1 MRDAFCDGATCKVI
15 PACPRGTRREG
26 GKNNRTDGSGRPKN
40 SLKMTGDLD
49 NDDKELD
56 NGDIK
61 DNEAPE
67 DEGKTA
73 PVMWAGN
80 LHPPQVLVALFDSTE
95 VFG

>member
-1 MRDAFCDGATCKVI
+1 LPSRVKA
-15 PACPRGTRREG
+15 RRRQNG
-26 GKNNRTDGSGRPKN
+26 GGCPKN
-40 SLKMTGDLD
+40 SLKTTGDLD
-49 NDDKELD
+49 NDDEELD
-56 NGDIK
+56 DGDIWDLYDDNDEDPDYGDIK